1 MPSQGIP
8 SASSSA
14 KESHQCIDALLASG
28 ASAKRMHKSNRTQ
41 QTIHQ
46 PRPEQRDKFTMA
58 HKSVFLSHIH
68 EEKEFALLIKTTLE
82 EEFGGFVKVFVSSDG
97 TSIPAGSNFLKR
109 IETGLLTCDAA
120 VYLISQFSVKRN
132 WINFELGAIWIRS
145 LMNAENDGPEIPL
158 LPICHSGATPGSLP
172 APLNNLNAIS
182 GTESGQLE
190 FAFKSIQ
197 SAIGGSGRLRTNF
210 DDLASK
216 LLKLQTEYTETSNF
230 AKVLKLVSPAEK
242 LRELVENFEIN
253 RPEKS
258 IIIQVSDIQKN
269 KAEEVRDIIH
279 SFLKNVKIKSLGVKT
294 AYGPNG
300 GNSYESLEIE
310 FSIELFEQTKHLL

>member
-1 MPSQGIP
+1 
-8 SASSSA
+8 
-14 KESHQCIDALLASG
+14 
-28 ASAKRMHKSNRTQ
+28 
-41 QTIHQ
+41 
-46 PRPEQRDKFTMA
+46 MA
-58 HKSVFLSHIH
+58 HKTVFLSHIH

-109 IETGLLTCDAA
+109 IETSLLTCDAA

-158 LPICHSGATPGSLP
+158 LPICHSGAKPGSLP

-182 GTESGQLE
+182 GTESSQLE

-197 SAIGGSGRLRTNF
+197 SAIGGSGRLRTDF

-216 LLKLQTEYTETSNF
+216 LLKLQIEYTETSNF
-230 AKVLKLVSPAEK
+230 AKVLKLVSPVEK
-242 LRELVENFEIN
+242 LRELVENLERN

-258 IIIQVSDIQKN
+258 IILQISDIQKK
-269 KAEEVRDIIH
+269 KAAEARDITH
-279 SFLKNVKIKSLGVKT
+279 NLLKNVRITSLGVKT

-300 GNSYESLEIE
+300 ADSYESLEIE